1 MNMHDIILHQIIN
14 NKLNGTNYDF
24 VIGQL
29 CVLNNKPYLEV
40 KTLIDELIEIN
51 ELGLNSANEIVVEE
65 LNEFVSHGGFNKF
78 NKNNH
83 KKNIKSVKADGKIQG
98 TKGSYGF
105 FIPFDTDQEDV
116 FVSSEN
122 LNGAFNGDVV
132 TVEITK
138 GKRGKE
144 GRVVRILE
152 RGNDKV
158 VGKIILNKN
167 HAFVVSDDVKFGK
180 DIFVPLAKTLN
191 AKQGDKVVVK
201 INKFHTDNKNPEGA
215 VVEVLGQPNT
225 IETEVLSIIRSY
237 NLYETF
243 PKKVNDVACKLPESI
258 NKENYKHRLDLT
270 KEQIFT
276 IDGED
281 ARDLDDAISLTEND
295 NGTLTLG
302 VHIAD
307 VGEYVKLHSVI
318 DNEAFKRGTS
328 VYFPNLVLPM
338 LPKTLSNGICS
349 LTEMQERL
357 TLSVFI
363 TYDHSA
369 KVVDYKFYESI
380 IKSKKRFT
388 YTEVDKILNNEP
400 ETLEKY
406 GSFASTLHK
415 MNMLAKKLSSL
426 RDKRGA
432 IDFDIP
438 EVKISLNDLGDVLK
452 VEKRERNDSHR
463 LIESFMIAANEA
475 VAWHFHKNKLPFV
488 YRIHEKPETEKIS
501 KFLNFVKTFGITD
514 TFNPENIQ
522 PKDIQKIISQITD
535 NDIKYVVNRVCLR
548 SLRKAK
554 YFPECL
560 GHFGLAS
567 TYYCHFTSPIRRYP
581 DLTIHRIIKHYLK
594 NQLNG
599 NILTESKHFV
609 NSSSQ
614 VSSEREVLAERAERD
629 VDDLYKTFYM
639 QHHLAEEFEGKIS
652 SVTAFGIYVELENTV
667 EGLVRLEDLPAD
679 KYAFSEEE
687 FMLRGMANSFKIG
700 DRVKVKAV
708 RADILAREVDFI
720 LV

>member
-1 MNMHDIILHQIIN
+1 MSMHDLVLHQIIN
-14 NKLNGTNYDF
+14 NKLNGADYDF
-24 VIGQL
+24 AIGQL

-40 KTLIDELIEIN
+40 KTIIDELIELS
-51 ELGLNSANEIVVEE
+51 ELGVNSANEIVVEQLE
-65 LNEFVSHGGFNKF
+65 QVTNFHRFHEFGEKR
-78 NKNNH
+78 H
-83 KKNIKSVKADGKIQG
+83 KKGTKTHRADGKIQG
-98 TKGSYGF
+98 TKGPYAF
-105 FIPFDTDQEDV
+105 FIPFDNDAEDV
-116 FVSSEN
+116 YISAEN

-132 TVEITK
+132 SVEITK
-138 GKRGKE
+138 GKRGAE
-144 GRVVRILE
+144 GRVIRILE
-152 RGNDKV
+152 RGNDKL
-158 VGKIILNKN
+158 VGKITLNKN

-180 DIFVPLAKTLN
+180 DIFVSLNKTLG

-201 INKFHTDNKNPEGA
+201 IDKYFTSNKNPEGT

-243 PKKVNDVACKLPESI
+243 PKKVNEAAGKLPEEI
-258 NKENYKHRLDLT
+258 NKENYNSRIDLT

-281 ARDLDDAISLTEND
+281 ARDLDDAISLTEHED
-295 NGTLTLG
+295 GTLTLG

-328 VYFPNLVLPM
+328 VYFPSLVLPM

-349 LTEMQERL
+349 LTEMQDRL

-363 TYDHSA
+363 TYDKKA
-369 KVVDYKFYESI
+369 TVLDYKIYESI

-400 ETLEKY
+400 ETLQKY
-406 GSFASTLHK
+406 GSFAQTLHK
-415 MNMLAKKLSSL
+415 MNELAKKLSAL

-438 EVKISLNDLGDVLK
+438 EVKVSLNDLGDVLN

-488 YRIHEKPETEKIS
+488 YRIHEKPESEKIS
-501 KFLNFVKTFGITD
+501 RFLNFVKSFGITD
-514 TFNPENIQ
+514 TFNPENVK
-522 PKDIQKIISQITD
+522 PKDIQKIITQISD
-535 NDIKYVVNRVCLR
+535 SDVKYVVNRVCLR
-548 SLRKAK
+548 SLKKAK
-554 YFPECL
+554 YYPECL

-594 NQLNG
+594 GQLTG
-599 NILTESKHFV
+599 SILTESKHFV

-614 VSSEREVLAERAERD
+614 VSSEREVIAERAERD

-639 QHHLAEEFEGKIS
+639 QHHLSEEFDGRIS

-679 KYAFSEEE
+679 KYNFSDDE
-687 FMLRGMANSFKIG
+687 FMLKGMTHSFKIG
-700 DRVKVKAV
+700 DKVKVKAI
-708 RADILAREVDFI
+708 RADILLREVDFI
-720 LV
+720 LA

>member
-1 MNMHDIILHQIIN
+1 MDMHDIILHQIIN

-65 LNEFVSHGGFNKF
+65 LNEFVIHSGFNKF
-78 NKNNH
+78 NKNNN
-83 KKNIKSVKADGKIQG
+83 KKNAKSVKADGKIQG

-122 LNGAFNGDVV
+122 LNGALNGDVV

-152 RGNDKV
+152 RGNDKI
-158 VGKIILNKN
+158 VGKITLNKN

-180 DIFVPLAKTLN
+180 DIFVPLTKTLN

-201 INKFHTDNKNPEGA
+201 INKFHTDNKSPEGA

-243 PKKVNDVACKLPESI
+243 PKKVNEVANKLPESI

-338 LPKTLSNGICS
+338 LPKNLSNGICS

-369 KVVDYKFYESI
+369 KVIDYKFYESI

-400 ETLEKY
+400 EMLEKY

-415 MNMLAKKLSSL
+415 MNELSKRLSSL

-594 NQLNG
+594 NQLND

-614 VSSEREVLAERAERD
+614 VSSEREVIAERAERD

-708 RADILAREVDFI
+708 RADIIAREIDFI